1 MEKKSFFANTLLML
15 LLVCFVS
22 GCNSDENTSNNFSGY
37 EDVKIQP
44 VDKNGDLYRSWY
56 VNTNTVH
63 VSSDTIFNNEKAI
76 IAHFSDAV
84 STYNVIKLIGNNYS
98 YDPVNL
104 PDEYNIEGLEIVF
117 SGEVRNCD
125 VCDRAHLPL
134 FLSDLKVKKGGV
146 IK

>member
-1 MEKKSFFANTLLML
+1 MEMKKKLFFANTLLML

-22 GCNSDENTSNNFSGY
+22 GCNSDDFSGY

-44 VDKNGDLYRSWY
+44 IDKNSDLYRSWY

-76 IAHFSDAV
+76 IVPFSDAV

-104 PDEYNIEGLEIVF
+104 PGEYNIEGLEIVF

-134 FLSDLKVKKGGV
+134 FLSNLKVKKRRSN
-146 IK
+146 